1 MQLQLPIFP
10 EKTKLINASVGF
22 FSKDDTVF
30 YLHNGSPILCH
41 KKGDIDNYRFIV
53 AALIEAGLCE
63 AGELSKALG
72 VSHRNINR
80 YHKQFRE
87 KGAKSFFNKTDR
99 RGKCYQLTD
108 EKKQNA
114 QELLDSGLSNV
125 STARQLGVSECSIRY
140 HLKQGNLKK
149 KSQPGVLSLL
159 A

>member
-1 MQLQLPIFP
+1 MQLQFPIFP

-22 FSKDDTVF
+22 FSKDDSVF

-41 KKGDIDNYRFIV
+41 QKRDRDNYRYV
-53 AALIEAGLCE
+53 LATLIETGLCE

-72 VSHRNINR
+72 VPHRNINR
-80 YHKQFRE
+80 YHKQYRE

-108 EKKQNA
+108 EKKQKA
-114 QELLDSGLSNV
+114 QELLNTGLSNV
-125 STARQLGVSECSIRY
+125 RVGKQLGVSECSIRY

-149 KSQPGVLSLL
+149 KN
-159 A
+159 